1 MSCHHC
7 ENQHHHE
14 HEHHSEK
21 EEKLS
26 KYLYGIAIFCF
37 VLSLIPIF
45 EPYKIELIA
54 LTILLSGYE
63 MLFHGIKNIF
73 RLNFEEETLM
83 TIAVIAAFALGEY
96 LESGL
101 VILLY
106 RLGEFL
112 EERASEKSEDSIK
125 EIVKIK
131 ADTANRVINN
141 TIETV
146 DVKEIKVGDTILIKP
161 GEKIPVDG
169 IILYGESK
177 IDTSSL
183 TGESTPI
190 YVTKENEVLSGGIN
204 LTGAITCKVIRDV
217 EHSAA
222 SQIVDLVYEA
232 TNNKGK
238 TEKFM
243 TKFSKIYT
251 PIVIVIAILI
261 VIVPFVFKLDTKEWI
276 LRALIF
282 LVASCPCSLV
292 ISVPLSFFTALGKI
306 SKKGMIVKGTKHIEN
321 LAKASVVVFDKT
333 GTLTTGKMKIE
344 QMEVFGE
351 YTKKEVLSYM
361 YSLELLSNHPIGTA
375 IKDYQ
380 DNMEEKQVED
390 YKEIAGH
397 GLYGKIDQKEVLF
410 GNHKLLEQYQ
420 IITDKAISENMV
432 ANSTEIEQGMIRSN
446 KEIPQNAICLVVERK
461 IAGYITLT
469 EEIRNESKDLVK
481 DLKNIGIKKTIM
493 LTGDNEKNAKKIGK
507 ELNLDEIK
515 ASLLPQDKLKII
527 EELKSRGEKVIFVG
541 DGINDSPVLASSNFG
556 IAMGAGANIASITAD
571 GILISNNLSTIPNII
586 KTAKRAMTVV
596 KANIIFSLIVK
607 LIVLILGAIGIA
619 PIWLAI
625 LADTGVTFLTV
636 VNAVQNIK

>member
-14 HEHHSEK
+14 HEHHHEK
-21 EEKLS
+21 EENLS
-26 KYLYGIAIFCF
+26 KYLYGIGILFF
-37 VLSLIPIF
+37 IVSFLPIF
-45 EPYKIELIA
+45 APYKIELIVI
-54 LTILLSGYE
+54 TLLCSGYE
-63 MLFHGIKNIF
+63 MLLNGIKNIF
-73 RLNFEEETLM
+73 HLNFEEETLM
-83 TIAVIAAFALGEY
+83 TIAVISAFAIGEFT
-96 LESGL
+96 ESCL

-106 RLGEFL
+106 RFGEFL
-112 EERASEKSEDSIK
+112 EQRASNKSEDSIK

-131 ADTANRVINN
+131 ADTANRVVNN

-146 DVKEIKVGDTILIKP
+146 DVKEVKVDDMILIKP

-169 IILYGESK
+169 IIIYGESD
-177 IDTSSL
+177 IDTSTL
-183 TGESTPI
+183 TGESAPV
-190 YVTKENEVLSGGIN
+190 YVTKETEVLSGGIN
-204 LTGAITCKVIRDV
+204 LTGAITCRVIRDV
-217 EHSAA
+217 EHSTA

-238 TEKFM
+238 TEKFI
-243 TKFSKIYT
+243 TRFSKIYT
-251 PIVIVIAILI
+251 PIVILVAILI
-261 VIVPFVFKLDTKEWI
+261 AIIPFVFQFDTKEWI

-292 ISVPLSFFTALGKI
+292 ISVPLSFFTSLGKI

-321 LAKASVVVFDKT
+321 LAKASVVAFDKT

-344 QMEVFGE
+344 QMEVLGE
-351 YTKKEVLSYM
+351 YTKEEILSYM

-375 IKDYQ
+375 IKDYR
-380 DNMEEKQVED
+380 DNIEIKEVEG

-397 GLYGKIDQKEVLF
+397 GLYGKIEQKEVLF

-420 IITDKAISENMV
+420 ITKDN
-432 ANSTEIEQGMIRSN
+432 
-446 KEIPQNAICLVVERK
+446 EIPQHAICLVIERK
-461 IAGYITLT
+461 IAGYIILT
-469 EEIRNESKDLVK
+469 QEIRKESKNLVK
-481 DLKNIGIKKTIM
+481 DLKHIGVKKIIM
-493 LTGDNEKNAKKIGK
+493 LTGDNEKSAETIGK
-507 ELNLDEIK
+507 ELNFNEIK
-515 ASLLPQDKLKII
+515 ASLLPQEKLKTI
-527 EELKSRGEKVIFVG
+527 EELKKKGENVIFVG

-571 GILISNNLSTIPNII
+571 GILISNNLSTLPSII
-586 KTAKRAMTVV
+586 KIAKRTMKVV

-607 LIVLILGAIGIA
+607 LIVLVLGAIGIA

-636 VNAVQNIK
+636 VNAIRNIK

>member
-54 LTILLSGYE
+54 LTILFSGYE

-261 VIVPFVFKLDTKEWI
+261 AIVPFVFKLDTKEWI

-321 LAKASVVVFDKT
+321 LAKASVVAFDKT

-380 DNMEEKQVED
+380 DNMEEKKVED

-397 GLYGKIDQKEVLF
+397 GLYGKIEQKEVLF

-420 IITDKAISENMV
+420 IITDKAMSENMV
-432 ANSTEIEQGMIRSN
+432 ANN

-469 EEIRNESKDLVK
+469 EEIRNESQELVK
-481 DLKNIGIKKTIM
+481 ELKKIGVKKTIM
-493 LTGDNEKNAKKIGK
+493 LTGDNEKNARKIGK

-515 ASLLPQDKLKII
+515 ATLLPQDKLKAI
-527 EELKSRGEKVIFVG
+527 EELKNRGEKVIFVG

-571 GILISNNLSTIPNII
+571 GILISNNLSAIPNII
-586 KTAKRAMTVV
+586 KTAKRAMAVV